1 MVLLLAFLSTE
12 NPNWI
17 RQKKD
22 MAEKRCLL
30 SLPLIALLILSQS
43 LPTSFSHDQGVSSA
57 ILSGG
62 LMGQPLEQQKQLMAN
77 YNNNNHLHDRKLG
90 VYMRKVRARG
100 TGSGSGSGSGRAGSH
115 SSAVAAQVSS
125 FHVCSFLLYFLFL
138 GFFMI

>member
-1 MVLLLAFLSTE
+1 
-12 NPNWI
+12 
-17 RQKKD
+17 

-30 SLPLIALLILSQS
+30 SLPLIALLLLSQS
-43 LPTSFSHDQGVSSA
+43 LPTSSSHDQGVSSA
-57 ILSGG
+57 ILSRG

-90 VYMRKVRARG
+90 VYMRKVRAR
-100 TGSGSGSGSGRAGSH
+100 GSGSGSGSGRAGSH